1 MANLKRFYLDNSKAN
16 EVFSIETP
24 TTPLNLLNAQFTM
37 SKTWDEIRQ
46 EAFGT
51 TGMGSNDSF
60 AVQMFYIPNTVLP
73 SDVFLMYELIAESDN
88 AKLVRIYDGYN
99 TVYPSRYIGSGT
111 YLFPQNLPW
120 DLEYCPVNG
129 GIDYPIY
136 NNIRNTKLT
145 PNMSNMAY
153 STTTANAMSYF
164 LSNPQDH
171 YLLMIISNIANSDA
185 NFKYTYATK
194 SVSELLIDN
203 GVNTLEPTGAV
214 CEPPYMDNAIEEY
227 ATQYKIAENYVS
239 INYARHYYLTPLFLY
254 RYIDHIDFKLT
265 DKTTGALI
273 WSTTRNSNF
282 YDGIQIPYN
291 LVYNTKKYILT
302 TDYTF
307 TSLANAESASYN
319 GEIIVDRNNAQF
331 APAITIP
338 TTLSATYGDLITF
351 ESTIGQTIRTKY
363 INRADLYFVDINK
376 TIALSDV
383 PTTISFDS
391 STLQLTSSTQ
401 RVVVRYYADSYKDR
415 YDSNVCLIT
424 FIEPPFESPTITTPA
439 TTNVNLGN
447 SITYGFTL
455 NNLVNRISTMDVVIS
470 SGGVS
475 VHSAMGLK
483 PATSYTLPA
492 NTLYYGDEYT
502 LALTLRCVNGTDVS
516 SDSVTFTYIAPSTLP
531 DMPTPT
537 VADMVLDP
545 YRVNVITPWER
556 ANLITTTAPSLTT
569 SKASIMRIE
578 DANGSYNGQYH
589 ISVYNNSRSR
599 YSFKICDIPSNLLS
613 KRVYLKGGTGSFK
626 LYIGKK
632 DTTGSYCAMM
642 SETDLEYYTVVSTDS
657 GSGASYTLPSAGE
670 FGIYVSLP
678 ETNTSH
684 PTYEGDVYPRLSFND
699 YLPSITTFTETSV
712 DLSTIVT
719 AQLML
724 ADDTNEIYEALNI
737 NLAKNAVNIGEYS
750 RLSDEYNC
758 NICLTDTYRRKW
770 ISDDFKITLQHLTI
784 ETPTLIAEELLTF
797 NPSNDFVG
805 HVALNNPAEC
815 ISSINISLYLS
826 YNYGSYN
833 VTQPFDPR
841 WHKML
846 SQNINVDLAT
856 GAYFIPAETLYWCCN
871 DCYQY
876 AFLTVIGVGGETIQT
891 DALYLAHLNH
901 HNPDVPIDISASMN
915 VQVASG
921 HISGTQMDVIHFD
934 CTNFNYAKEV
944 WFVRDCNGDPSATT
958 TDMRKTLIYTN
969 IPVSKDYEV
978 GALSIPFSKEDEA
991 VGTVP
996 YNYLFMV
1003 RNSYNELFNS
1013 NTAKLRVYNTMTPL
1027 NKPSLTIPDNFIVTD
1042 PLPIELAYN
1051 NYKSNL
1057 KYATINFYEH
1067 GTTTLAFTYVDRAL
1081 TGSVTLPANTLPD
1094 GDYDVV
1100 VTIEDIFFQTKD
1112 SDVYHLTAFTP
1123 PVFTFNMPE
1132 NNILDVT
1139 HYEFECKAVDYEAYV
1154 PSMRLKLYV
1163 GDKLIALSPLYEN
1176 VYGRIGIKHRFIDLK
1191 DATEY
1196 RIECEIDLGTIQ
1208 TKVAETFYV
1217 DYHKPTAYS
1226 LLYLDNKCND
1236 GYVGIRGHV
1245 VSSHAET
1252 FPEQPT
1258 FIGGEWID
1266 LVGGDPYVYWDNGFQ
1281 IPDSFTFGAWMKYAN
1296 LGKLITLGSAVN
1308 GYTIELV
1315 RGTESGTVKY
1325 RYVVRGY
1332 VDGVKTFERVSSA
1345 FGNLCQDSS
1354 GYILFR
1360 KNGNTYTFS
1369 VTMSD
1374 TTTNENWVWGA
1385 DTGVTFGYN
1394 TQKQWGDSDTTMPTF
1409 ETLTTDM
1416 ESIFPLGQVRIC
1428 GGKYDCVWITSDVT
1442 TPFANITMPT
1452 DWDNN
1457 TRFLCLFTD
1466 DSVKSGNINEVLNMF
1481 PKLKI
1486 KRHKKGGENDWVTL
1500 KVVDMTELLGE
1511 DTEWKDYFVP
1521 HGYDAEYAL
1530 VPTTANGDEGGYII
1544 GDIKTSFNVYTIA
1557 DANNAFAF
1565 KAEVRNPLNRNTQIG
1580 MFTLPIGNFPILQR
1594 NNELDYDNGTFSTKI
1609 LGYDYDSTHRLDR
1622 KDISKQTEDICNFL
1636 NDFNAKVLKDWN
1648 GGIWIVRFNEGVKQE
1663 SGNTDLDMSIS
1674 APWVEQGI
1682 FDNQADLYYNGL
1694 STELTP

>member
-1 MANLKRFYLDNSKAN
+1 MSTFQLHLDNSKAN
-16 EVFSIETP
+16 EFFSIVTP
-24 TTPLNLLNAQFTM
+24 NAPVNLLNCQHTL
-37 SKTWDEIRQ
+37 SKTWNQIFTD
-46 EAFGT
+46 AFGGVT
-51 TGMGSNDSF
+51 MNTDDVIGCNL
-60 AVQMFYIPNTVLP
+60 FYVPNSVEPKDVVLTCDFNYT
-73 SDVFLMYELIAESDN
+73 SS
-88 AKLVRIYDGYN
+88 
-99 TVYPSRYIGSGT
+99 
-111 YLFPQNLPW
+111 
-120 DLEYCPVNG
+120 
-129 GIDYPIY
+129 
-136 NNIRNTKLT
+136 NNISKTSIYSSRSTTDNGTLYPCSPIIGEPICCTAPPPYCYVRKGLGGYQFNDIKNTKLT
-145 PNMSNMAY
+145 P
-153 STTTANAMSYF
+153 AMCNYATNKDDLATWSAF
-164 LSNPQDH
+164 LTNPEDF
-171 YLLMIISNIANSDA
+171 YLLVVVSNRATRVQDVKVA
-185 NFKYTYATK
+185 YATK
-194 SVSELLIDN
+194 PCSELMARGLDKAGIDGIVGYHN
-203 GVNTLEPTGAV
+203 YIHTVYPMPSTGYPLFKFNTSPSSGHQYCVAGQLFTHNYIDSVVYKLLDGDTLGVVYTTTRTSGFTDDIILRNTL
-214 CEPPYMDNAIEEY
+214 
-227 ATQYKIAENYVS
+227 
-239 INYARHYYLTPLFLY
+239 
-254 RYIDHIDFKLT
+254 
-265 DKTTGALI
+265 
-273 WSTTRNSNF
+273 
-282 YDGIQIPYN
+282 YDSAS
-291 LVYNTKKYILT
+291 YILEA
-302 TDYTF
+302 DYTF
-307 TSLANAESASYN
+307 KDGSTETYTQLISFGTPPSES
-319 GEIIVDRNNAQF
+319 
-331 APAITIP
+331 PTITIP
-338 TTLSATYGDLITF
+338 STLSCTLGDMVTIEATISDKAGTEYIGRTELYLIDSDTTILFTGRQTTLNLNT
-351 ESTIGQTIRTKY
+351 
-363 INRADLYFVDINK
+363 
-376 TIALSDV
+376 
-383 PTTISFDS
+383 
-391 STLQLTSSTQ
+391 STLQLTSDTQ
-401 RVVVRYYADSYKDR
+401 RVIVRYYTTSMSQR
-415 YDSNVCLIT
+415 RFTSNVCTLSID
-424 FIEPPFESPTITTPA
+424 IPPFVNPAITTPV

-447 SITYGFTL
+447 KITYGFTL
-455 NNLVNRISTMDVVIS
+455 NNPINRISTMDVVIS

-475 VHSAMGLK
+475 VYSAMGLK

-502 LALTLRCVNGTDVS
+502 LTLTLRCINGTDVS
-516 SDSVTFTYIAPSTLP
+516 SDSVTFTYVAPSTLP

-569 SKASIMRIE
+569 SKASIMRVE

-589 ISVYNNSRSR
+589 ISVYNNGRSK

-613 KRVYLKGGTGSFK
+613 KKVYLKGGADSFK

-632 DTTGSYCAMM
+632 DTAGSYCAML
-642 SETDLEYYTVVSTDS
+642 SETDLEYYTIVATDN
-657 GSGASYTLPSAGE
+657 GSGGVSYTLPSAGE
-670 FGIYVSLP
+670 YGIYVSLP

-684 PTYEGDVYPRLSFND
+684 PTYEGDIYPRLSFND
-699 YLPSITTFTETSV
+699 YLPSTATFTETSV

-737 NLAKNAVNIGEYS
+737 NLVKNTVNIGEYS

-770 ISDDFKITLQHLTI
+770 ISDDFKITLQHLMI
-784 ETPTLIAEELLTF
+784 ETPTLVADELLTF

-805 HVALNNPAEC
+805 HVTLNNPVEC

-856 GAYFIPAETLYWCCN
+856 GAYFIPAETLYWCCD

-876 AFLTVIGVGGETIQT
+876 AFLTVVGAGGETIQT

-901 HNPDVPIDISASMN
+901 HNPDVPIDIDASMN

-921 HISGTQMDVIHFD
+921 HISGSQMDVIHFD

-1100 VTIEDIFFQTKD
+1100 VTIEDIFSQTKD

-1123 PVFTFNMPE
+1123 PVFTFNMPD
-1132 NNILDVT
+1132 NNILDAT